1 MDRQSPGSD
10 LSGPERGIL
19 VTDICEQAL
28 HEVIGIVVDSAHH
41 QSQTLG
47 LNVMEDILEIVVRR
61 VETSHRTTVPNHQI
75 QSSVSS
81 ISDLVVPTTVV
92 DQEHLDSAGICEELV
107 DNVLKECIEDRE
119 KSECQEVEKRHL
131 SNFRLTQFLSGN

>member
-1 MDRQSPGSD
+1 MG
-10 LSGPERGIL
+10 
-19 VTDICEQAL
+19 
-28 HEVIGIVVDSAHH
+28 
-41 QSQTLG
+41 
-47 LNVMEDILEIVVRR
+47 VMEDILEIVVRR
-61 VETSHRTTVPNHQI
+61 VETSHRTTAPNHQI

-119 KSECQEVEKRHL
+119 KSECQEVISVSSRTTEEKEV
-131 SNFRLTQFLSGN
+131 TEESGEITEDLVHDDENTES